1 MVSPMLTNDMIFEE
15 TLSPSIARHSMN
27 GLPILKIQSP
37 KCEAAIS
44 LHGGHL
50 IQFKPNGH
58 QDVIWLSNKAIFSEE
73 KAIRGGVPVCWPWFG
88 PVSSPSHGFARIS
101 SWQVLDHEENE
112 QAVTLRL
119 KLSASKETRAL
130 WPHDFSAILTFTM
143 GETLHIGLEMIN
155 TGESP
160 WQWSGA
166 LHTYFNIAE
175 ATETWITGAGA
186 SYIDSLKNDRPCETS
201 EALIINQSIDRIYT
215 APDETIAI
223 HDQGNQRIIHVRNQ
237 GHNSAVIWN
246 PWKEL
251 SRSMGDMSDD
261 GYETMVCVEATR
273 YAKDL
278 ASGSLLVPGEK
289 HMLSTEISVTSAE

>member
-1 MVSPMLTNDMIFEE
+1 
-15 TLSPSIARHSMN
+15 
-27 GLPILKIQSP
+27 
-37 KCEAAIS
+37 
-44 LHGGHL
+44 
-50 IQFKPNGH
+50 
-58 QDVIWLSNKAIFSEE
+58 
-73 KAIRGGVPVCWPWFG
+73 
-88 PVSSPSHGFARIS
+88 
-101 SWQVLDHEENE
+101 
-112 QAVTLRL
+112 
-119 KLSASKETRAL
+119 
-130 WPHDFSAILTFTM
+130 M

-223 HDQGNQRIIHVRNQ
+223 HGQGNQRIIHVRNQ

-278 ASGSLLVPGEK
+278 ASGSLLMPGEK
-289 HMLSTEISVTSAE
+289 QSLSTEISVTSAE

>member
-1 MVSPMLTNDMIFEE
+1 
-15 TLSPSIARHSMN
+15 MN

-143 GETLHIGLEMIN
+143 GETLRIDLEMIN

-223 HDQGNQRIIHVRNQ
+223 HDQGNQRIIQVRNQ

-278 ASGSLLVPGEK
+278 ASGSLLMPGEK
-289 HMLSTEISVTSAE
+289 QSLSTEISLTSAE